1 MSTREKLLDKEFRQ
15 TKMKINGHKA
25 PIMLLVGIL
34 IPSLSLLST
43 STHPCGPL
51 IGGGRTLATRR
62 LVAPLMSEE
71 NTDWEEAMAALRK
84 RQQEVVAEPPEA
96 AAADAPNLVSET
108 PPVRGSARFEP
119 PPTEGGGFRFASSR
133 DRDAFGDRNTVSG
146 SSENDERLRLLTLIG
161 GRALT
166 AITLSSLV
174 FFIYIGLSGGITDG
188 FDRFDEPIEDIRVT
202 MQENA
207 RLEAEAEARAAE
219 RVAAERA
226 AAERAAQRAENI
238 RLGFYDY

>member
-1 MSTREKLLDKEFRQ
+1 
-15 TKMKINGHKA
+15 
-25 PIMLLVGIL
+25 MLLVGIL

-43 STHPCGPL
+43 PTHPCGPL